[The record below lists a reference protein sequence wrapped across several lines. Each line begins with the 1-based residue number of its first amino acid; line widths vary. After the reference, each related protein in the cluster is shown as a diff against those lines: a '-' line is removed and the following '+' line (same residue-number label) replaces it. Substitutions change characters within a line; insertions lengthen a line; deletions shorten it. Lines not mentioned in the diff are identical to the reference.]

1 MPIQTGRQAKSLCTV
16 YWRKLTIPECWQVA
30 LFFERTRLGCPSG
43 SVCTQ
48 SSRIS
53 SKRLQRPGAC
63 WSVSLD
69 AANKLLLTLN
79 MISFERGPQGERGSG
94 LEASKTNFDRVLAF
108 VWKTR
113 SKLILGASRA

>member
-94 LEASKTNFDRVLAF
+94 LECFLSA
-108 VWKTR
+108 R
-113 SKLILGASRA
+113 SPQD